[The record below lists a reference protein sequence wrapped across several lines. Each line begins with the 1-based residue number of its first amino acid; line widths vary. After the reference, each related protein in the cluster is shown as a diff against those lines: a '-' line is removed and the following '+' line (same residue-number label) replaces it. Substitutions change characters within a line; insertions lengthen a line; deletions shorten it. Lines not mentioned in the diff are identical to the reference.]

1 VADIDSVV
9 AVNITANTATP
20 SRTGF
25 GTPLSLTYHA
35 RFTDRYRIYTD
46 IAGMAADGFVTTD
59 RAYQAA
65 RAAFSQNPAPASIVV
80 GRLPVA
86 PSFTHALTITSAVE
100 GAHVKVSVMSPTT
113 GAVTAIDY
121 TILAAA
127 TTSTVAT
134 AVEAL
139 IEAVAGVD
147 SAAVSAVI
155 TVTPTTAGTPV
166 VMYDLTNCTLEETT
180 ADAGYDDELTALQLE
195 NDDWYFVTTDSASET
210 NVDLV
215 STWTEAQKKLYFV
228 TTNSSSVLDGTST
241 MGSDLLALG
250 RDRTVI
256 LWANNPSECAAM
268 AWVGVGAPAEPGS
281 ITWAMKSLTSV
292 TPKALTAT
300 QKAALEADSVN
311 HYQTV
316 KGYNITRKGV
326 VTSGEFIDIIHGI
339 DALEADIQES
349 VFGLLAN
356 SAKVP
361 FTAGGLDLVAN
372 AILGAL
378 KRFEGEQAL
387 LVPNTSVVLMPELSA
402 ISTADKAARRLTGVR
417 FSATLGGAIH
427 YVSITGTLSL

>member
-1 VADIDSVV
+1 
-9 AVNITANTATP
+9 
-20 SRTGF
+20 
-25 GTPLSLTYHA
+25 LTYHT

-80 GRLPVA
+80 GRLPAA
-86 PSFTHALTITSAVE
+86 PAFTHTLAITSSTE
-100 GAHVKVSVMSPTT
+100 GNHVKVSVMSPTS
-113 GAVTAIDY
+113 GAVMSSV
-121 TILAAA
+121 AA
-127 TTSTVAT
+127 

-147 SAAVSAVI
+147 SVAFSSTI
-155 TVTPTTAGTPV
+155 TVTPTTAGKPV
-166 VMYDLTNCTLEETT
+166 VMYDLENCTLEETT

-215 STWTEAQKKLYFV
+215 SAWTETQKKLYFV
-228 TTNSSSVLDGTST
+228 TTNSSAVLDGTST

-256 LWANNPSECAAM
+256 IWAKNPSECAAM

-281 ITWAMKSLTSV
+281 ITWAMKSLSGV

-402 ISTADKAARRLTGVR
+402 VSTADKAARRLTGVR